1 MTPSSTWAS
10 QLILNKNKITQ
21 VFDRDEF
28 HFHFSFVFSFP
39 RNFLSK
45 HGELPNVCILVVW
58 SSPIFPSTPGT
69 EIDFLWTKHFDY
81 KTISK
86 LTKTHLK
93 KSNKKVRTKLPQT
106 LMMTWFIFFI
116 FHEFQNQVNDFL
128 MILLLF
134 IYILDNYHPCIFLN
148 I

>member
-1 MTPSSTWAS
+1 MCDFTNLFSLQHPITLIWGFDSLKHLSI
-10 QLILNKNKITQ
+10 QLILNKTKITQ

-106 LMMTWFIFFI
+106 LMMTWFIFLFSMNFKIKWMI
-116 FHEFQNQVNDFL
+116 F
-128 MILLLF
+128 
-134 IYILDNYHPCIFLN
+134 
-148 I
+148 